1 MTTNKAIIGCL
12 LGTAI
17 GDAIGLPYE
26 GLSSQKIN
34 HKFSHIN
41 KHRLFFNRGMLSDD
55 TEHICMVAQALIV
68 SASEEKSFTNALAWR
83 LKWWLLLLPAGIG
96 FATLRS
102 IIKLWLG
109 FSPYKSG
116 VFSAGNGA
124 AMRSA
129 ILGICYGDNLAK
141 LSRLINIC
149 TKITHSDPKAEY
161 GAFAIA
167 IAAYFSSKNKEI
179 KPQDYY
185 ESLKYN
191 LPFEAADFLNL
202 IKQACISVD
211 KGETGAEFAYTL
223 GLNKGIT
230 GYVYHTVPVV
240 IQVWLRYQNNYQTAI
255 EEIIKL
261 GGDTDTTAAILGGI
275 IGAKVGKKGIPKTWL
290 NNLWDYP
297 RNIQW
302 IETIGNKLSRVCETK
317 KPSNAVK
324 LNWYILPL
332 RNLFFLIIILL
343 HSFARLFYF
352 VILK

>member
-1 MTTNKAIIGCL
+1 MGKNGAIIGCL

-26 GLSSQKIN
+26 GLSSQKIYR
-34 HKFSHIN
+34 KFFHIN

-68 SASEEKSFTNALAWR
+68 SAGEEKSFSNALAWR
-83 LKWWLLLLPAGIG
+83 LRWWLLLLPAGVG

-109 FSPYKSG
+109 FSPRKSG

-129 ILGICYGDNLAK
+129 ILGVCYGDNLAK
-141 LSRLINIC
+141 LSSLINIC

-167 IAAYFSSKNKEI
+167 IAAHFSSKDKNI
-179 KPQDYY
+179 QAQDYY
-185 ESLKYN
+185 QILKEN
-191 LPFEAADFLNL
+191 LPFEAEEFLNL
-202 IKQACISVD
+202 IQKACDSFD
-211 KGETGAEFAYTL
+211 RGETGAKFAHSL
-223 GLNKGIT
+223 GLNKAIT

-240 IQVWLRYQNNYQTAI
+240 IQIWLRYQNNYQTAI

-275 IGAKVGKKGIPKTWL
+275 IGAKVGKKGIPQTWL

-302 IETIGNKLSRVCETK
+302 MEKIGNKLTKVCK
-317 KPSNAVK
+317 IQKPSNAVK
-324 LNWYILPL
+324 LNWYILPF
-332 RNLFFLIIILL
+332 RNLLFLIIILL
-343 HSFARLFYF
+343 HGFGRLFYF
-352 VILK
+352 LF